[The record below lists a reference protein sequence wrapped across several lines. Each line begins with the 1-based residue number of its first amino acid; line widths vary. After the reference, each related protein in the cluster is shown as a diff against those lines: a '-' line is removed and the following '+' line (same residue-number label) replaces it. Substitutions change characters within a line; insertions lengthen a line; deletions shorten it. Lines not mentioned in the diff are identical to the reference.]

1 MSSKLNVAKLIG
13 AEKVVDL
20 LGDKSIAHDVGEKY
34 LESLDVTE
42 QDYISYQH
50 DNPRGELLG
59 VDEVMKVMREAG
71 LRNIGTAA
79 SVRKEINERSGS
91 QLEAIA
97 NVHCNG
103 QK

>member
-34 LESLDVTE
+34 LESLDVIESEYTG
-42 QDYISYQH
+42 YLN

-71 LRNIGTAA
+71 LRNIGMAA
-79 SVRKEINERSGS
+79 SVRKEINERTSSSQHETIADAHGS
-91 QLEAIA
+91 S
-97 NVHCNG
+97 
-103 QK
+103 